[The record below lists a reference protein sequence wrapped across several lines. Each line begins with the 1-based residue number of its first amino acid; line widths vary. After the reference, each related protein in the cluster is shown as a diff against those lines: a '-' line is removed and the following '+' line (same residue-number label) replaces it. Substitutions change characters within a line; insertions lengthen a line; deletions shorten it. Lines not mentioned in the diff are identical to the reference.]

1 MYILIIYPTLYEWG
15 IMLRNRYIYL
25 YAVNGWGRFS
35 QYLIEL
41 THHPVFSVIFSI
53 SASSGSN
60 HSESTH
66 HNPRALSVIN
76 SCSCSVIVPI
86 ESVKSNSMDSTMK
99 CGITRI
105 PWVMRTC
112 YRGAGHQ
119 VYNRMMR
126 KTHPSYLC

>member
-1 MYILIIYPTLYEWG
+1 MYIPIINPTLHEWG
-15 IMLRNRYIYL
+15 TVSRNPYIYL
-25 YAVNGWGRFS
+25 NAVNGWGRFS

-86 ESVKSNSMDSTMK
+86 ESVKSNSIFSTMK
-99 CGITRI
+99 CGITRK

-112 YRGAGHQ
+112 YRGGGCQ
-119 VYNRMMR
+119 VYNRMKQKMR
-126 KTHPSYLC
+126 SSYPR